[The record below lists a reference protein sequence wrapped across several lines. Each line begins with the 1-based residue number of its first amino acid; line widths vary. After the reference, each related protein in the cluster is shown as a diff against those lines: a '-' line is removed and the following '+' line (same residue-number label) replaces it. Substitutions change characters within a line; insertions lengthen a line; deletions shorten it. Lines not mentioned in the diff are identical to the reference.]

1 METIQIITLAII
13 QGLTEF
19 LPVSSS
25 GHLILTQQVLGWAD
39 QGQAFDVALHFGSV
53 IAVIGYFHK
62 DLNNIISDWFKSF
75 KTKEQTKEQTDDSRL
90 GWGIIVGTIPAC
102 IAGLIIKVLLDD
114 AFRNPLIVASTLI
127 FFGLLLG
134 WASVKFKGKRDIGT
148 LSIKDM
154 LLIGIAQAF
163 ALIPGTSRSGITI
176 TAALAMGL
184 TPVAAARFSFLLSIP
199 AILLASGL
207 HVIKIISS
215 PDAVNWGDMIMGA
228 GIAAVTAFL
237 CIHLFLKLIQKINM
251 VPFVVYRV
259 AMGIY
264 LIYLFA

>member
-1 METIQIITLAII
+1 MEIIQIITLAII

-39 QGQAFDVALHFGSV
+39 QGQAFDVALHFGSA
-53 IAVIGYFHK
+53 IAVIGYFRK
-62 DLNNIISDWFKSF
+62 DLGDIISGWFKSI
-75 KTKEQTKEQTDDSRL
+75 KTKEQTNNSRI
-90 GWGIIVGTIPAC
+90 GWGIIIGTIPAC
-102 IAGLIIKVLLDD
+102 IAGLLIKVLLDG
-114 AFRNPLIVASTLI
+114 AFRSPLIVASTLI
-127 FFGLLLG
+127 IFGLLLG
-134 WASVKFKGKRDIGT
+134 WASVKCKGKRDITT

-199 AILLASGL
+199 AILMASGL
-207 HVIKIISS
+207 HVIKMLSS
-215 PDAVNWGDMIMGA
+215 TDAVNWGDMIIGA
-228 GIAAVTAFL
+228 GVAAVTAFL
-237 CIHLFLKLIQKINM
+237 CIHFFLKLIQKINM
-251 VPFVVYRV
+251 VPFVLYRI